1 LNAFSNDLSDYCL
14 VKSTLDTDFPES
26 YDLAWIVLIM
36 LYENNLIQ
44 KRRRTMRSIMFAILM
59 LAVPGMNVACNT
71 VHGIGQDVERA
82 GEKTQDAA
90 DNVKKKL

>member
-1 LNAFSNDLSDYCL
+1 
-14 VKSTLDTDFPES
+14 
-26 YDLAWIVLIM
+26 
-36 LYENNLIQ
+36 
-44 KRRRTMRSIMFAILM
+44 MRSIMFAILM